1 MLKRAIER
9 GEIAGGEKLPSK
21 RALATD
27 AGISVITVE
36 AAYNQLIAEGYIT
49 SAERRGYFAVDMTT
63 MAPIATDASGLLP
76 ICSAFK
82 ASNATRAQKT
92 NLQHE
97 LDQIANATI
106 KANSIAA
113 ATHADGPESNC
124 AATPSSGASILGKN
138 TSPQTSTFPYK
149 TWARCLRQVITQA
162 SYGEIYPS
170 HDGAGT
176 MELRHAIADY
186 LHDTRAMQVEPSQ
199 IVIGAGAQ
207 TLYAII
213 IQLLGRDKIYAAENP
228 GYTRLKKI
236 YELNDVE
243 FAPINV
249 DAEGISVD
257 TLITR
262 GAQVA
267 HVMPQHHLPT
277 GIVMSAPRRAQLITW
292 AASAP
297 DRYIIEDDYDCELRF
312 AGRPIAPLAASD
324 TSGRVIYTNT
334 FTKTM
339 GEVFRVG
346 YMVLPPV
353 LAAKFNNML
362 GFYSPTVGILD
373 QLALADFIQ
382 SGAYARHVRRTR
394 TRLKKAT
401 QAFIAAL
408 NNTQTPNNNKKFHAE
423 GVGAGA
429 HFVLRTNEKT
439 AEAIVRTAAEISQYG
454 VKITPISEYLLTE
467 NSEGQAGSAGFKP
480 TTAFTIDCT
489 SATPQ
494 SAEQAAKCLRQQRPT

>member
-1 MLKRAIER
+1 
-9 GEIAGGEKLPSK
+9 
-21 RALATD
+21 
-27 AGISVITVE
+27 
-36 AAYNQLIAEGYIT
+36 
-49 SAERRGYFAVDMTT
+49 
-63 MAPIATDASGLLP
+63 
-76 ICSAFK
+76 
-82 ASNATRAQKT
+82 
-92 NLQHE
+92 
-97 LDQIANATI
+97 
-106 KANSIAA
+106 
-113 ATHADGPESNC
+113 
-124 AATPSSGASILGKN
+124 
-138 TSPQTSTFPYK
+138 
-149 TWARCLRQVITQA
+149 
-162 SYGEIYPS
+162 
-170 HDGAGT
+170 
-176 MELRHAIADY
+176 MELRRAIADY

-401 QAFIAAL
+401 QAFFATL
-408 NNTQTPNNNKKFHAE
+408 NNAQTPNSNTKFHTE
-423 GVGAGA
+423 GIGAGA
-429 HFVLRTNEKT
+429 HFVLHTNEKT
-439 AEAIVRTAAEISQYG
+439 AKTVVRATAEICQYG

-467 NSEGQAGSAGFKP
+467 NSEGQAVPAGFKP

-494 SAEQAAKCLRQQRPT
+494 SAEQAAKCLM